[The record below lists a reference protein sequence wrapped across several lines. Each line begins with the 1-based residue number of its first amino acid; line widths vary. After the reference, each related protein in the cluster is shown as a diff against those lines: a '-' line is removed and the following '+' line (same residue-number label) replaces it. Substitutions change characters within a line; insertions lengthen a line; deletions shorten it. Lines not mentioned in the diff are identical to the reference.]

1 MPCPAGPRRY
11 PPAVC
16 LRSVFW
22 PLSGRLN
29 RRGFL
34 LGSLIHVVNSDNG
47 QYSARTALGYL
58 AVFGLLIGA
67 LLGAVAAA
75 AVAGR
80 RR

>member
-1 MPCPAGPRRY
+1 MPRHALPRRE
-11 PPAVC
+11 PRVLAFVATGAV
-16 LRSVFW
+16 LGS
-22 PLSGRLN
+22 
-29 RRGFL
+29 L